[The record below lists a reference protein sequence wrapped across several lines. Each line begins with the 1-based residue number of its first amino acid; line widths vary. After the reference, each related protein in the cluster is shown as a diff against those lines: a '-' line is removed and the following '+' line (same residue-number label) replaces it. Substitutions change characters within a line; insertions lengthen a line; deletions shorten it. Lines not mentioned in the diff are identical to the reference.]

1 MFDSKSGHR
10 RANKIDCKINGKS
23 FLRVDA
29 GVDADVDVDDDDAD
43 VDVDDG
49 KETVLRPTDKLFLW
63 SI

>member
-29 GVDADVDVDDDDAD
+29 GVDADVDVDD
-43 VDVDDG
+43 G
-49 KETVLRPTDKLFLW
+49 KETVVGPTDKLFLW

>member
-29 GVDADVDVDDDDAD
+29 GVVDVDDDHAD

-49 KETVLRPTDKLFLW
+49 KETVVGPTDKLFLW

>member
-29 GVDADVDVDDDDAD
+29 GVDADVDDDDDD

-49 KETVLRPTDKLFLW
+49 KETVVGPTDKLFLW